1 MACYNVRD
9 CWMVEELR
17 KEREASQLD
26 IEEITNFISGNEAL
40 TARRRE
46 ICELRRRNTQYSIP
60 KSFEKYSAHSIRK

>member
-1 MACYNVRD
+1 MARYNVRD

-17 KEREASQLD
+17 NEREASQLD

-46 ICELRRRNTQYSIP
+46 IW
-60 KSFEKYSAHSIRK
+60 